1 MNIDAYRQMHSSQPG
16 YGAGLRH
23 YEYIALII
31 KSYCF
36 KSALDYGCGKGRMA
50 DCLNTSGLVVCSKY
64 DPAIESICTKPE
76 GRFDF
81 VINTDVLEHVP
92 KDLLDEVIGDFK
104 VYSDTAVVIPHLG
117 KAAAVLPNGEN
128 AHCTILTPD
137 EWSDI
142 LKRHYKFVQLHQHD
156 SPHHALFV
164 CSDNDLSNP
173 QLTGAIEMQSRVLKS
188 KRGSNTPLRRPSR
201 GNTLGHGHLG
211 SGIFPL
217 RAKGNSAPLGVSA
230 ILKALH
236 GQLHRIL
243 QRLSGTGKHKLPS
256 SRRHEPLPAA
266 SQVSKTMHSLIQ
278 TGQLPEASFLLSAIP
293 GQRELPFFRRAADL
307 PTHFT
312 ALEREFRGQHR
323 LIHFHACVIVFI
335 RRSRDLTSALR
346 CFISLWSE
354 YGDQLRK
361 NLSLRWL
368 ISAADTLADHGS
380 TPVQQSL
387 AMTGVLFGN
396 TVKLVETERYIEN
409 HDPNSI
415 EPRQPTKGVML
426 FDGMSAFRLKGGDM
440 LENMNE
446 RLQRICELDAIAGP
460 LLAEIIKRVR
470 RGPTTFGRLRL
481 LRKRLHKSD
490 ITLNI

>member
-31 KSYCF
+31 KSYGF

-50 DCLNTSGLVVCSKY
+50 DSLNSSGLVVCSKY

-76 GRFDF
+76 DKFDF

-104 VYSDTAVVIPHLG
+104 VYSNTAVVIPHLG

-164 CSDNDLSNP
+164 CSDNDLTNP
-173 QLTGAIEMQSRVLKS
+173 QLAGAIEMQSRVIKS
-188 KRGSNTPLRRPSR
+188 KRRSNTPQHRPSR
-201 GNTLGHGHLG
+201 GNTPGHGCLS

-217 RAKGNSAPLGVSA
+217 RAKGSGAPHGLTA
-230 ILKALH
+230 ILKALS
-236 GQLHRIL
+236 GQLL
-243 QRLSGTGKHKLPS
+243 QRLSRTGKHQPPR

-266 SQVSKTMHSLIQ
+266 SEVGKAIHAFIQ
-278 TGQLPEASFLLSAIP
+278 AGQIPETSFLLAKVP

-323 LIHFHACVIVFI
+323 LTHFHACVIVSI
-335 RRSRDLTSALR
+335 RRCRDLTSALR

-361 NLSLRWL
+361 DLSLRWL

-387 AMTGVLFGN
+387 AMTCVLFGN

-415 EPRQPTKGVML
+415 DPRQPTKGVML
-426 FDGMSAFRLKGGDM
+426 FDGMSAFRLKQGDM

-446 RLQRICELDAIAGP
+446 RLQRICNLDSIAGP
-460 LLAEIIKRVR
+460 LLAEIVKRAR
-470 RGPTTFGRLRL
+470 RGPTTFARLRL